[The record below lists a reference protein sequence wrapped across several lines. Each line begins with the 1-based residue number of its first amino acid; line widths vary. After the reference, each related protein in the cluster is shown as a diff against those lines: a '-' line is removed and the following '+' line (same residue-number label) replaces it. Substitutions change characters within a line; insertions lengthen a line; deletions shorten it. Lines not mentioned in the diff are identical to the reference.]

1 MVDYLRAVDNF
12 ALQFLRMTELDFQV
26 MWRLLEYEGQ
36 VAKLYDLL
44 APSRVDEEV
53 LELVMGW
60 GA

>member
-1 MVDYLRAVDNF
+1 MRAVDNF